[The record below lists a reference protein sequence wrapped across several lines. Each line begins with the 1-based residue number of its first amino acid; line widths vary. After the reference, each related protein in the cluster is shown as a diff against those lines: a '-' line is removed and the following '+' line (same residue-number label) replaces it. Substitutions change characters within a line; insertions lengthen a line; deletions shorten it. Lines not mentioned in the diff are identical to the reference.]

1 MEELTAMFADE
12 TPVGGDDGFAALLAP
27 EETVVEETV
36 ETVETVEAETGVN
49 DPPQEEEQ
57 KDIGAAFAAERRRI
71 EQREQQRVDSILRER
86 EPAYSIGNRILQDIM
101 TTKGCTLDEAMRIA
115 EDNFHRAYAAR
126 EGVSVNVAR
135 GLLRQPQ
142 PDQQFN
148 VAAKAEQIRAEVA
161 QMQMPDGFDF
171 DTAVQDEAFA
181 GMLLRMPVADAVE
194 LYSMQK
200 RIHDAEERAKQASQ
214 DVAEKLKA
222 RQEIP
227 QSVKPQKPVAL
238 KVDLAAMSDDE
249 FFEYDSKLR

>member
-27 EETVVEETV
+27 EETVEETV
-36 ETVETVEAETGVN
+36 ETAEAVEAETGVN

-57 KDIGAAFAAERRRI
+57 KDVGAAFAAERRRI
-71 EQREQQRVDSILRER
+71 REMERQRADSMLRER
-86 EPAYSIGNRILQDIM
+86 EPAYNIGNRILQDIM
-101 TTKGCTLDEAMRIA
+101 TTKGCTLDEAMQIA

-126 EGVSVNVAR
+126 EGVSVNVAK

-142 PDQQFN
+142 FD
-148 VAAKAEQIRAEVA
+148 AATKAEQIRTEAA

-171 DTAVQDEAFA
+171 DTAVADEAFA

-200 RIHDAEERAKQASQ
+200 RIHDAEERATQASQ

>member
-36 ETVETVEAETGVN
+36 ETVVEAETGVN
-49 DPPQEEEQ
+49 DPPQDEDQ
-57 KDIGAAFAAERRRI
+57 KDVGAAFAAERRRI
-71 EQREQQRVDSILRER
+71 REMERQRADSMLRER
-86 EPAYSIGNRILQDIM
+86 EPAYNIGNRILQDIM

-126 EGVSVNVAR
+126 EGVSVTVAK
-135 GLLRQPQ
+135 GLLRQPV
-142 PDQQFN
+142 QQFD
-148 VAAKAEQIRAEVA
+148 AATKAEQIRAEAA

-171 DTAVQDEAFA
+171 DTAVADEAFA

-200 RIHDAEERAKQASQ
+200 RIQDAEARATQASQ

-238 KVDLAAMSDDE
+238 KVDLTAMSDDE